1 MSNAKFD
8 CPLCR
13 GTGRIGMPG
22 KLCPACKGSGE
33 HIEIARKKADGK
45 YRYAT
50 YIMSMEQAIADYLTH
65 EDAKPGTV
73 QCREEGGF
81 WVVWHE

>member
-1 MSNAKFD
+1 MSNAKLD
-8 CPLCR
+8 CTLCR
-13 GTGRIGMPG
+13 GIGRIGMPG

-33 HIEIARKKADGK
+33 YTEITRNKSDGK
-45 YRYAT
+45 YLYAT
-50 YIMSMEQAIADYLTH
+50 YMYSDGEAIADYLTH